1 MPFLEMSCIYIKRKD
16 IHKILVIFR
25 LFTNLPQTI
34 YLRILSQTFR
44 RRRGKEEAGEE
55 TGCLFLHRHLLDISR
70 AITAESSSLCIASGR
85 IRTGTFDFRLEA
97 ANH

>member
-16 IHKILVIFR
+16 IPKILVIFR
-25 LFTNLPQTI
+25 LCTNLLQTI
-34 YLRILSQTFR
+34 YLRILSRTFTIHR
-44 RRRGKEEAGEE
+44 TAGEG

-70 AITAESSSLCIASGR
+70 EINAESSSLRIASSR
-85 IRTGTFDFRLEA
+85 TRTGIFDFRVGA